1 MKMRVCL
8 YHLLLRKCGE
18 IINLSTFSVSSSNV
32 SACECT
38 SLYHN
43 ISVTVNRMAPP
54 LQLVLDLHFVKAI
67 DVEMKMMQDYMICS

>member
-38 SLYHN
+38 SLYN

-54 LQLVLDLHFVKAI
+54 LQLVLDLYFVKAI

>member
-1 MKMRVCL
+1 MKMRVCF

-32 SACECT
+32 SACKRT

-54 LQLVLDLHFVKAI
+54 LQLVLDLYFVKAI